1 MSVQGIGAIQ
11 RRFVSAFDYVLACV
25 GQRGSRSRQTGDMV
39 YRMGMAMEGCRPW
52 ITNGSIW
59 GPTWL
64 FLGLMSTEGHLKLAL
79 AVPGSPWAG
88 PYDPM
93 GALYGR
99 RGHGRLRRPRIHIPG
114 TGKG

>member
-1 MSVQGIGAIQ
+1 MLGSNERTGHAIGAIQ

-59 GPTWL
+59 
-64 FLGLMSTEGHLKLAL
+64 
-79 AVPGSPWAG
+79 
-88 PYDPM
+88 D
-93 GALYGR
+93 R
-99 RGHGRLRRPRIHIPG
+99 RGCFWDSCPLRDI
-114 TGKG
+114 